1 MIESVKK
8 AGFKVTRAGDYDIKQ
23 MSQFYE
29 KTGMI
34 DTVIDRYWKHIAGKK
49 TMIFNTSIGHNIK
62 VHEAFLNEGLNSY
75 YVDSLMS
82 KEERDNNIDKFIN
95 DDNEIGRAHV

>member
-1 MIESVKK
+1 
-8 AGFKVTRAGDYDIKQ
+8 

-29 KTGMI
+29 KNGMI
-34 DTVIDRYWKHIAGKK
+34 DTVIDNYWKHIAGKK
-49 TMIFNTSIGHNIK
+49 TMIFNTSIEHNIK

-82 KEERDNNIDKFIN
+82 KEETETNNIDKFIN
-95 DDNEIGRAHV
+95 DEHGIMNNVGI